1 MAVEILLIILTI
13 MAGYVLGSIPSAY
26 IIGRAFK
33 GIDITEVGDG
43 HIGMAYTYR
52 RVGFLG
58 AVVVGVMDVSKGVA
72 AIALAQALALPVP
85 VVVTAGLA
93 AVTGHNWSLF
103 LRFKGGKGALAIYGV
118 LVTLLSWEL
127 FVALA
132 VGGLFYFFIRKSG
145 LATGV
150 LVVFLAVFH
159 WFVSRGGASSL
170 ATRITISL
178 TPIILSLP
186 MIMKNILMAR
196 NDMVEMARIEKGSGK

>member
-1 MAVEILLIILTI
+1 MTVDILIITLTI

-26 IIGRAFK
+26 IIGRTFK
-33 GIDITEVGDG
+33 GLDITEVGDG

-52 RVGFLG
+52 RVGLLG
-58 AVVVGVMDVSKGVA
+58 AIVVGVMDVSKGVA
-72 AIALAQALALPVP
+72 AIALAQLLALPVP
-85 VVVTAGLA
+85 VVVITGVV

-103 LRFKGGKGALAIYGV
+103 LRFKGGKGALAMYGV
-118 LVTLLSWEL
+118 LVTLVSWEL

-159 WFVSRGGASSL
+159 WFVSQGGASSL
-170 ATRITISL
+170 ATRIMISL
-178 TPIILSLP
+178 TPILLSLP